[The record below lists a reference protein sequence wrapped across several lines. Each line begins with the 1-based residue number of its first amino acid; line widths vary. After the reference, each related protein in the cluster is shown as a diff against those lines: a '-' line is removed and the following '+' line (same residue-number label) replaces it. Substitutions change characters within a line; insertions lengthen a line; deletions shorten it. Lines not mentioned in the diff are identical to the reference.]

1 MKKSKIIG
9 LSLGFSALAAVAIS
23 TPFVITAC
31 SESSTTNNEITAK
44 IKDTFATG
52 VASNEANKVT
62 ASTTNVTIESSNE
75 NNSINIYTGESTVT
89 DTSRADTNVKNTFV
103 KLTLKTTLTDIIDV
117 KAAGLSDSAKI
128 TWDFKDENWE
138 FSNNVLSNKVELKDG
153 DSITL
158 KATIE
163 DVKQPEAA
171 TYTEGEENTTPGT
184 GGDQKP
190 GTGEGTTTPET
201 KPTEPEKITKTL
213 SVKITFKLGNKA

>member
-52 VASNEANKVT
+52 VASNEANKVS

-138 FSNNVLSNKVELKDG
+138 FSNNVLSNKVALKDG

-163 DVKQPEAA
+163 DVKQPEIA
-171 TYTEGEENTTPGT
+171 TYAENEENTTPGT
-184 GGDQKP
+184 GEGETQKP
-190 GTGEGTTTPET
+190 GEGTTTPET

>member
-52 VASNEANKVT
+52 VASNEANKVS

-138 FSNNVLSNKVELKDG
+138 FSNNVLSNKVALKDG

-163 DVKQPEAA
+163 DVKQPETA
-171 TYTEGEENTTPGT
+171 TYAENEENTTPGT
-184 GGDQKP
+184 GEGETQKP
-190 GTGEGTTTPET
+190 GEGTTTPDN

>member
-44 IKDTFATG
+44 ISNTFATG
-52 VASNEANKVT
+52 TVGNAANPTGALAADNIV
-62 ASTTNVTIESSNE
+62 SVGS
-75 NNSINIYTGESTVT
+75 NSIDIYTGETTVA
-89 DTSRADTNVKNTFV
+89 DNTSRAAVQNTFV
-103 KLTLKTTLTDIIDV
+103 KLTLKTSLADIISAEDI
-117 KAAGLSDSAKI
+117 KNAGLSNSATIKWEFENSK
-128 TWDFKDENWE
+128 WDFN
-138 FSNNVLSNKVELKDG
+138 NNVLSNKEALENDET
-153 DSITL
+153 ITL
-158 KATIE
+158 KATIT

-171 TYTEGEENTTPGT
+171 TYAEGEENTTSGT
-184 GGDQKP
+184 GEGEKP
-190 GTGEGTTTPET
+190 SEGTTTPET